1 MFARCFA
8 NPTKL
13 VLALREIRAE
23 RSRIEQISR
32 TKDLIYKEAG
42 GHVGRPMGAANESHA
57 HKHSGGERVG
67 KKKKDDSYGES
78 GATPESVTRIRQLVR
93 APRKTAAG
101 PRLGVQQPAH
111 RRVPFGASEARL
123 GRTCVVRRN
132 EV

>member
-1 MFARCFA
+1 
-8 NPTKL
+8 
-13 VLALREIRAE
+13 
-23 RSRIEQISR
+23 
-32 TKDLIYKEAG
+32 
-42 GHVGRPMGAANESHA
+42 MGAPWEQLMSLMHTNTAGES
-57 HKHSGGERVG
+57 GWG